1 MSNASRS
8 HSSPDIDVGLC
19 ASRMLNRIITPLWIR
34 GLAVLMRTQ
43 LPSRRTLL
51 FAAALLLSD
60 GSPVSSARAQD
71 AATAESFPREAQ
83 PAAVAMNYSRAAFHR
98 IRRYP
103 SKRVLIEEREQILNN
118 LDLNGIADE
127 ETVRLYTA
135 VLAEI
140 SDVQIADRE
149 RVLIREA
156 FQRNLE
162 RSTFNNA
169 WTLGTQ
175 IASHDFL
182 NAVKTGANSWWDYR
196 AIVWQKDLDTF
207 KVDKSQLVGLVDKSS
222 LFLDTF
228 WKLIRKRGIPDRW
241 LIRGDDLDRLEA
253 AIREPDPETRLRVL
267 KRMESFMECYPPY
280 WYYVA
285 RTQQALGQ
293 LFAAAET
300 YDRMAKLGEGH
311 FRRDEMLASGL
322 ANRAMI
328 QEYLHQPGA
337 PATARDALRHATTVW
352 EVNLV
357 CSSVLE
363 RHGYLDEA
371 EDGILRNL
379 DVGLEREQSRAAL
392 AGLYIRK
399 GDRAKLLSYLKQE
412 NVVGSLPV
420 PLLVDAALLLKYEAI
435 GAGVA
440 ERLAGSMACYPELRF
455 GKDDYV
461 VVAGPA
467 WNLGAVQL
475 SLKASERHYD
485 APKVGPHGTKNAF
498 LEARFRGVAELGSPL
513 KPAGLPPTLYLTV
526 ANGENEKLVLQLQS
540 SGVLA
545 DIANEAEQSSSPLGL
560 TLGPRM
566 PVYRI
571 TGVGRG
577 EVNVSFQPDRN
588 ASTLSAN
595 AP

>member
-1 MSNASRS
+1 
-8 HSSPDIDVGLC
+8 
-19 ASRMLNRIITPLWIR
+19 MLNRIITPLWIR
-34 GLAVLMRTQ
+34 GLAVLTRTIDRFFPAPSPLVGLV
-43 LPSRRTLL
+43 LPLML
-51 FAAALLLSD
+51 AVI
-60 GSPVSSARAQD
+60 SPVASADD
-71 AATAESFPREAQ
+71 AAVAEPHSREAQ
-83 PAAVAMNYSRAAFHR
+83 SAAVALNYSRAAFHR

-103 SKRVLIEEREQILNN
+103 SKRVLVEEREQILNN

-149 RVLIREA
+149 RMLIREG
-156 FQRNLE
+156 FQRSLE

-169 WTLGTQ
+169 FALSSQ
-175 IASHDFL
+175 IASHDVL
-182 NAVKTGANSWWDYR
+182 GAVKTGANSWWDYR

-207 KVDKSQLVGLVDKSS
+207 KVEKAQLVGLVDKSS

-241 LIRGDDLDRLEA
+241 LVRGDDLDRLEA
-253 AIREPDPETRLRVL
+253 AVREPDAETRLRVL

-300 YDRMAKLGEGH
+300 YDKMARLGEGH

-328 QEYLHQPGA
+328 QEYLHQPAA
-337 PATARDALRHATTVW
+337 PTTAREALRHATTVW

-357 CSSVLE
+357 CATVLD
-363 RHGYLDEA
+363 RHGYHVEA

-379 DVGLEREQSRAAL
+379 DVGLEREQSRTAL
-392 AGLYIRK
+392 AALYIRK
-399 GDRAKLLSYLKQE
+399 GERAKLLSYLKQD
-412 NVVGSLPV
+412 NVVMALPV
-420 PLLVDAALLLKYEAI
+420 PLLVEAALLLRHEAI

-440 ERLAGSMACYPELRF
+440 ERLAGSLVCYPELRF
-455 GKDDYV
+455 GRDDYV
-461 VVAGPA
+461 VVAGPT
-467 WNLGAVQL
+467 WNFGEARL
-475 SLKASERHYD
+475 SLKAAERSYD
-485 APKVGPHGTKNAF
+485 SPRVAPHGSKATF
-498 LEARFRGVAELGSPL
+498 VEARFRSVAELGSPL

-526 ANGENEKLVLQLQS
+526 SGGENQKVVLQLQS
-540 SGVLA
+540 SGVLVDLANDA
-545 DIANEAEQSSSPLGL
+545 DHVSSPLGL
-560 TLGPRM
+560 PLGPRM
-566 PVYRI
+566 PNYRI
-571 TGVGRG
+571 TGVARG

-588 ASTLSAN
+588 VSSVSVSSK
-595 AP
+595 PE